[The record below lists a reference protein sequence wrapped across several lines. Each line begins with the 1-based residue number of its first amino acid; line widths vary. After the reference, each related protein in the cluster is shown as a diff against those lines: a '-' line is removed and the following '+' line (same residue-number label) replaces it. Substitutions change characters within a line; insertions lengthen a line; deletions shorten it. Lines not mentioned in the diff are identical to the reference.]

1 MVNPK
6 HSVISFPSS
15 RLSTIDTGYIGKRK
29 NHVQA
34 LLELD
39 VTDARTRLKESRRAG
54 KTKAS
59 FNVWIL
65 KCIAQAAAENKEVHA
80 LLKGRRSLITFDD
93 VDISFIIEK
102 SVEGTKVPL
111 PVTLRKTNEKSLD
124 EIHAEIEAAKSQSS
138 QSEKDYVLGKNKF
151 QSYMKLYL
159 ALPQFLRIAIM
170 KFMLRDPFLFK
181 EMAGTIAVTSVGM
194 MGSAKGWAIPF
205 SMHPLCFALGSIVKK
220 PGVKNNSVCIRE
232 YLYLTVLMDHDVI
245 DGAPA
250 ARFISR
256 LSNLIENAQGI

>member
-1 MVNPK
+1 M
-6 HSVISFPSS
+6 H
-15 RLSTIDTGYIGKRK
+15 
-29 NHVQA
+29 A

-39 VTDARTRLKESRRAG
+39 VTGARAALKVRRRTE
-54 KTKAS
+54 KSKPS
-59 FNVWIL
+59 FNTWIL
-65 KCIAQAAAENKEVHA
+65 KCIAQAAMENKEVHA
-80 LLKGRRSLITFDD
+80 LLKGKKKLITFDD
-93 VDISFIIEK
+93 VDISFLIEK

-111 PVTLRKTNEKSLD
+111 PVTLRKVNEKTLD
-124 EIHAEIEAAKSQSS
+124 EIHNEIEAAKSQNA

-181 EMAGTIAVTSVGM
+181 EMAGTIAVTSIGM

-205 SMHPLCFALGSIVKK
+205 SMHPLCFALGSVVKK
-220 PGVKNNSVCIRE
+220 PGVKDNSVCIRE

-256 LSNLIENAQGI
+256 LSNLIESAWGI